1 MQGHLRTFG
10 QAMKALQYLN
20 KYFYK
25 YRTKLFVGFLIT
37 VVARIFSLFT
47 PRLIGNSLT
56 AVEQYVKSE
65 NVSLDSIQELLLFN
79 ILIIIGA
86 SLVSGFFTFLMRQTI
101 INVSRYVEFDLKNEI
116 FWHYQ
121 KLTQRFYKNNRTGDL
136 MNRISEDVGKVR
148 MYVGPAFMYSIN
160 TVALFIIVISY
171 MISIAPALTLYTILP
186 LPILSVTIYKL
197 SRIIN
202 EKSTRVQEV
211 LSKMSSFAQESFSGI
226 GVIKSYNLQRIMNQG
241 FDDLASESYQKN
253 MSLVKVQAWF
263 FPLMILLI
271 GFSNLIVIYVGGNQY
286 INNEIEIGVLA
297 EFIIYVNMLTWP
309 VAVVGWITSIVQQA
323 EASQER
329 INLFLK
335 EEPEIKDGPG
345 VQKEIKGALELKNVS
360 LRYPATQI
368 QALENISL
376 KIPTGTT
383 LGILGN
389 IGSGKSTLLDLITRL
404 YDPSEG
410 KILLDGIDLKEY
422 TLEQLREAIGSIPQ
436 NAFLFSE
443 SIEDNIRFGSINAS
457 KEAIQEASKE
467 AVVHKNII
475 AFKEGYQTLL
485 GERGVTLSGGQIQ
498 RVSIA
503 RAFIK
508 DPKILL
514 LDDCLSAVDTDTEEE
529 ILKHLKKIAQNKTT
543 LIVSHR
549 ISSLKHADQIIVFE
563 NGKIVQQG
571 KHLAL
576 TGVSGYYK
584 ELFEKQQA
592 DRNKYF
598 VLFNFF
604 SEIA

>member
-1 MQGHLRTFG
+1 LQGHLCTFG

-56 AVEQYVKSE
+56 AVEQYVKSDD
-65 NVSLDSIQELLLFN
+65 VSLDSIQELLLFN

-241 FDDLASESYQKN
+241 FDDLVSESYQKN
-253 MSLVKVQAWF
+253 MSLFKVQAWF

-323 EASQER
+323 EASQKR

-335 EEPEIKDGPG
+335 EEPEIKDGSG

-360 LRYPATQI
+360 LRYPETQI

-443 SIEDNIRFGSINAS
+443 SIEDNIRFGSINARR
-457 KEAIQEASKE
+457 EAIQEASKE

-508 DPKILL
+508 DLRILL

-571 KHLAL
+571 KHLDL

-584 ELFEKQQA
+584 ELFEKQQS
-592 DRNKYF
+592 DRNK
-598 VLFNFF
+598 
-604 SEIA
+604 

>member
-1 MQGHLRTFG
+1 
-10 QAMKALQYLN
+10 MKALQYLN

-25 YRTKLFVGFLIT
+25 YKTQLLLGFVIT
-37 VVARIFSLFT
+37 VIARIFSLFA

-56 AVEQYVKSE
+56 AVEKYLQSE
-65 NVSLDSIQELLLFN
+65 NPNPEAIQKVLLIN
-79 ILIIIGA
+79 ILIIVGTA
-86 SLVSGFFTFLMRQTI
+86 LASGFFTFLMRQSI
-101 INVSRYVEFDLKNEI
+101 INVSRYIEFDLKNEI

-160 TVALFIIVISY
+160 TVALFLIVISY
-171 MISIAPALTLYTILP
+171 MISIAPTLTLYTLLP
-186 LPILSVTIYKL
+186 LPILSFTIYKL

-202 EKSTRVQEV
+202 LKSTLVQEV

-226 GVIKSYNLQRIMNQG
+226 AVIKSYNLQNKIFSG
-241 FDDLASESYQKN
+241 FDDLAIESYQKN

-271 GFSNLIVIYVGGNQY
+271 GCSNLIVIYVGGNQY
-286 INNEIEIGVLA
+286 INSEIEIGVLA

-323 EASQER
+323 EASQKR
-329 INLFLK
+329 INDFLK
-335 EEPEIKDGPG
+335 EKPEIYDGPG
-345 VQKEIKGALELKNVS
+345 VAKEIMGTLEFKNVS
-360 LRYPATQI
+360 LTYPETNI
-368 QALENISL
+368 QALEKINL
-376 KIPTGTT
+376 KIPAGST
-383 LGILGN
+383 LGIIGN
-389 IGSGKSTLLDLITRL
+389 IGSGKSTLLELISRL
-404 YDPSEG
+404 YDPTSG
-410 KILLDGIDLKEY
+410 KLTLDGIDIKQFK
-422 TLEQLREAIGSIPQ
+422 LEELRSCIGYIPQ

-443 SIEDNIRFGSINAS
+443 SIENNIRFGFVDAS
-457 KEAIQEASKE
+457 KEKIIEASKKA
-467 AVVHKNII
+467 AVHDNII
-475 AFKEGYQTLL
+475 NFNEGYKTML

-529 ILKHLKKIAQNKTT
+529 ILKHLKAVSKNKTT

-549 ISSLKHADQIIVFE
+549 ISSLKHADQIVVFE

-571 KHLAL
+571 KHLDL
-576 TGVSGYYK
+576 IDVDGYYK

-592 DRNKYF
+592 DNSK
-598 VLFNFF
+598 
-604 SEIA
+604 

>member
-1 MQGHLRTFG
+1 MKELR
-10 QAMKALQYLN
+10 YLN
-20 KYFYK
+20 KYFLK
-25 YRTKLFVGFLIT
+25 YRTKLFWGFLIT
-37 VVARIFSLFT
+37 IIARIFSLFA
-47 PRLIGNSLT
+47 PRLIVNSLT
-56 AVEQYVKSE
+56 AVEQHLQSG
-65 NVSLDSIQELLLFN
+65 SIDNNEIKQILLIN
-79 ILIIIGA
+79 ILIIVGTT
-86 SLVSGFFTFLMRQTI
+86 LVSGFLTFLMRQTI
-101 INVSRYVEFDLKNEI
+101 INVSRYIEFDLKDEV

-121 KLTQRFYKNNRTGDL
+121 RLTQRFYKNNRTGDL

-171 MISIAPALTLYTILP
+171 MISIAPTLTLYTLLP

-202 EKSTRVQEV
+202 EKSTLVQEV

-226 GVIKSYNLQRIMNQG
+226 AVIKSYNLQQNMNQG
-241 FDDLASESYQKN
+241 FDDLASERYQKN

-271 GFSNLIVIYVGGNQY
+271 GCSNLIVIYVGGNQY

-335 EEPEIKDGPG
+335 EEPEIKDGGG
-345 VQKEIKGALELKNVS
+345 VHKKIQGELVLQNVS
-360 LRYPATQI
+360 LQYPETQI

-376 KIPTGTT
+376 KIPKGTT
-383 LGILGN
+383 LGIIGN

-410 KILLDGIDLKEY
+410 RILLDGIDLKEY
-422 TLEQLREAIGSIPQ
+422 SLEQLRESIGYIPQ

-443 SIEDNIRFGSINAS
+443 SIEDNIRFGSINATR
-457 KEAIQEASKE
+457 EAIHEASKK
-467 AVVHKNII
+467 AAVHKNIMD
-475 AFKEGYQTLL
+475 FKEGYQTLL

-529 ILKHLKKIAQNKTT
+529 ILKHLKKVAKNKTT

-549 ISSLKHADQIIVFE
+549 ISSIKHADQIIVFE

-571 KHLAL
+571 KHLEL
-576 TGVSGYYK
+576 TRVSGYYK

-592 DRNKYF
+592 DRNK
-598 VLFNFF
+598 
-604 SEIA
+604 

>member
-1 MQGHLRTFG
+1 MQGHLCTFG

-56 AVEQYVKSE
+56 AVEQYVKSDD
-65 NVSLDSIQELLLFN
+65 VSLDSIQELLLFN

-360 LRYPATQI
+360 LRYPETQI

-404 YDPSEG
+404 YDPSKG

-475 AFKEGYQTLL
+475 AFKKGYQTLL

-571 KHLAL
+571 KHLEL

-584 ELFEKQQA
+584 ELFERQQA
-592 DRNKYF
+592 DRNK
-598 VLFNFF
+598 
-604 SEIA
+604 